1 MPKGSVRPA
10 LDVRRGWDFEALV
23 FGSRC
28 PVHFPGPWRVLE
40 G

>member
-10 LDVRRGWDFEALV
+10 LDVRRGCFEAL
-23 FGSRC
+23 FGFRC
-28 PVHFPGPWRVLE
+28 PGHFPGPWRVLE